1 MITELFRYVSVLRPR
16 RHKRKSNENR
26 RFRRKGVSLAQNFRY
41 KGQGSSD
48 ANHSFCQKSWMVL
61 LCGYKNLG
69 SRLFSFVTM
78 HARTDGRTDRQIS
91 TARPCVS
98 IRTVETEANVVVSEC
113 TATACHR
120 VSCIKF
126 CVIYTFYT
134 QHAQKKPA
142 CYGAERARMYSTND
156 KANIIGVARGCT
168 GCTRTPRAEKNGAKF
183 TAESCNCTPRQR
195 VHPLQKS
202 NFWGNWETWAV
213 EEVI

>member
-1 MITELFRYVSVLRPR
+1 MCLCYGRGATS
-16 RHKRKSNENR
+16 ENR
-26 RFRRKGVSLAQNFRY
+26 MKIGVFEGKASVWPKILGTRGRGHPMPTILSVRKVEWYFYVGIRILAVGYLVSSQCTHGL
-41 KGQGSSD
+41 
-48 ANHSFCQKSWMVL
+48 
-61 LCGYKNLG
+61 
-69 SRLFSFVTM
+69 
-78 HARTDGRTDRQIS
+78 TDGRTDRQIS

-202 NFWGNWETWAV
+202 NF
-213 EEVI
+213 